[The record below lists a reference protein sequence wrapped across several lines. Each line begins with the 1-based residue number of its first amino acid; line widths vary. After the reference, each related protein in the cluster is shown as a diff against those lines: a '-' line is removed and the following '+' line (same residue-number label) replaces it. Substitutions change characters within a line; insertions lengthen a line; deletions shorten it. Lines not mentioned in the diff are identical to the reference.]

1 MVVDAGRVAD
11 PQMIPFLMNLVS
23 ELLHYT
29 PYDNNNTQIQ
39 IHSNTDGQLIMV
51 GRLDIKDKQIR
62 DR

>member
-1 MVVDAGRVAD
+1 MVVDAVRVAD